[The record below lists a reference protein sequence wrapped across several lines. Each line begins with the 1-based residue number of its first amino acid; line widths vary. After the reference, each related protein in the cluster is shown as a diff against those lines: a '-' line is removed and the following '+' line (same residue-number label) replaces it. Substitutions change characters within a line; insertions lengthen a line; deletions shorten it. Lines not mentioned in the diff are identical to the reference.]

1 MSTLPD
7 IGLPAPA
14 PAPPAPRRSPA
25 SHRVYGPS
33 AFGGGLQRF
42 WSLTFMLARTEFKLR
57 FFGSVF
63 GYVWTLMRPLLFFG
77 VLLFVF
83 TDLLHVNSGNPVEH
97 YPEYLLESII
107 LFTYFQETTSGAV
120 PSLVGRENL
129 LRKVRFPRLVVPLS
143 VALTCFFNLCM
154 NLIVVFIFILASG
167 IEPRVSWLELP
178 LLIAL
183 LVIISTGVGMLL
195 SALYVR
201 YRDIQPIWEVFSQ
214 ILWYGSPILYTVQ
227 TSTAT
232 SKHLLGIP
240 FSRILV
246 ANPLGAIITQ
256 ARKALLQSSAPS
268 AARALGGDVR
278 LLIPLGITFGLFAL
292 GLWYFNREAPLIS
305 EKL

>member
-1 MSTLPD
+1 MNTIPD
-7 IGLPAPA
+7 VG
-14 PAPPAPRRSPA
+14 PPVPRPTPA

-33 AFGGGLQRF
+33 ALGGGLHRF

-63 GYVWTLMRPLLFFG
+63 GYLWTLVRPLLFFG

-83 TDLLHVNSGNPVEH
+83 TVILHVGGGKIPH

-107 LFTYFQETTSGAV
+107 LFTYFQETTSGCVA
-120 PSLVGRENL
+120 SLVGRENL
-129 LRKVRFPRLVVPLS
+129 LRRVRFPRLVIPLS
-143 VALTCFFNLCM
+143 VALFCFFNLCM

-167 IEPRVSWLELP
+167 IEPRWSWLELVP
-178 LLIAL
+178 MLVL
-183 LVIISTGVGMLL
+183 LVTISAGVGMLL

-201 YRDIQPIWEVFSQ
+201 FRDIQPIWEVLSQ
-214 ILWYGSPILYTVQ
+214 VLWYGSPILYTVQ
-227 TSTAT
+227 TVANE
-232 SKHLLGIP
+232 HLLGIS
-240 FSRILV
+240 FAHILTV
-246 ANPLGAIITQ
+246 NPLGAIITQ

-268 AARALGGDVR
+268 AAATLGGEAR
-278 LLIPLGITFGLFAL
+278 LLIPLGIIAGMFAL

>member
-1 MSTLPD
+1 MSAFPEA
-7 IGLPAPA
+7 GLPAA
-14 PAPPAPRRSPA
+14 PQRSPA

-33 AFGGGLQRF
+33 ALGGDVRRF

-63 GYVWTLMRPLLFFG
+63 GYLWTLVRPLMFFG

-83 TDLLHVNSGNPVEH
+83 TVLFRPKGSQIPH

-107 LFTYFQETTSGAV
+107 LFTFFQETTSGSV

-143 VALTCFFNLCM
+143 VALFCFFNLCM
-154 NLIVVFIFILASG
+154 NLIVVFAFILASG
-167 IEPRVSWLELP
+167 VAPMWSWLELP

-183 LVIISTGVGMLL
+183 LVAIATGVGMLL

-201 YRDIQPIWEVFSQ
+201 FRDIQPIWEVLAQ
-214 ILWYGSPILYTVQ
+214 ILFYGTPILYTVQ
-227 TSTAT
+227 TAADR
-232 SKHLLGIP
+232 HLFGVP

-246 ANPLGAIITQ
+246 LNPLGAILTQ
-256 ARKALLQSSAPS
+256 TRKALLEPSAPS
-268 AARALGGDVR
+268 AAAAIGGYAR
-278 LLIPLGITFGLFAL
+278 LLIPLGIIAALFVI